1 MALRRPVEQHVRRKP
16 RRRLTL
22 GVGLKYQ
29 KYSVSVARAVQTQE
43 LDTAPFQVTFGMSF

>member
-1 MALRRPVEQHVRRKP
+1 
-16 RRRLTL
+16 
-22 GVGLKYQ
+22 LKYQ